1 MQEKKLNFS
10 TFILI
15 LSFIAII
22 VLSFF
27 IVKLYNN
34 YNSLKT
40 ELDNKKNSSIISNSQ
55 KSGNEL
61 SNNSTTNEKTSS
73 FSTTDIK
80 NTLSNYLDIVLSSNT
95 GTEILTALSQNG
107 VLTYNRKDM
116 SSYYEKAQGVVENVQ
131 FSDFKSAML
140 NYVSEKEFKKICNDF
155 SIREFDNGYFVS
167 GEGGGANS
175 HYTINSI
182 TKISENTYSA
192 QTTCVRDTEDESTS
206 LQTFT
211 FTIKDVNGKCVID
224 SINSTEK

>member
-1 MQEKKLNFS
+1 
-10 TFILI
+10 
-15 LSFIAII
+15 
-22 VLSFF
+22 
-27 IVKLYNN
+27 
-34 YNSLKT
+34 
-40 ELDNKKNSSIISNSQ
+40 
-55 KSGNEL
+55 
-61 SNNSTTNEKTSS
+61 
-73 FSTTDIK
+73 
-80 NTLSNYLDIVLSSNT
+80 
-95 GTEILTALSQNG
+95 
-107 VLTYNRKDM
+107 M

-211 FTIKDVNGKCVID
+211 FTIKDVNEKCVID

>member
-1 MQEKKLNFS
+1 MQEKKLSFL
-10 TFILI
+10 TFILV

-61 SNNSTTNEKTSS
+61 SNNSTTKEKNSS

-95 GTEILTALSQNG
+95 GTEI
-107 VLTYNRKDM
+107 LTYNRKDM

-206 LQTFT
+206 SQTFT